1 MQLNRGAAGIMV
13 CVTADLASYA
23 RLNSEL
29 FLELSRKR
37 ARWGFAALDFA
48 SGELPFEA
56 V

>member
-1 MQLNRGAAGIMV
+1 MV
-13 CVTADLASYA
+13 CVTADLTPYA

-37 ARWGFAALDFA
+37 ARRSFAALDFA
-48 SGELPFEA
+48 SRELPFEP